1 VRHKPA
7 SIKVTRL
14 VGVFAI
20 LILTLSTAPAFAHQ
34 KKEALTEIL
43 FNTRTGNLEVMHRF
57 LLHDAEHAVRQLL
70 DSDADLIASEQ
81 AREAF
86 AQYAIARFGLLG
98 HDGDILELQYVGQE
112 MDSAF
117 LWVYQ
122 EMPLPEQLRS
132 LGVINNALREIW
144 PEQNNLVNIERN
156 GEIQS
161 LNFNGS
167 TEWLSVDF
175 SD

>member
-1 VRHKPA
+1 MRYKASPLVSALTMLLLCVGAAPA
-7 SIKVTRL
+7 S
-14 VGVFAI
+14 
-20 LILTLSTAPAFAHQ
+20 AHQ

-57 LLHDAEHAVRQLL
+57 LIHDAEHAVRQLV

-86 AQYAIARFGLLG
+86 AQYAVEHFALLG
-98 HDGDILELQYVGQE
+98 DDGEILQLQYVGQE

-122 EMPLPEQLRS
+122 EMPLPEKMSS
-132 LGVINNALREIW
+132 LGVIHNALREIW
-144 PEQNNLVNIERN
+144 PEQNNLVNVERN
-156 GEIQS
+156 GNVQS
-161 LNFNGS
+161 LNFNGNI
-167 TEWLSVDF
+167 EWLSVEFND
-175 SD
+175 

>member
-1 VRHKPA
+1 MRDK
-7 SIKVTRL
+7 SSLL
-14 VGVFAI
+14 VSVLAMLLLCVGA
-20 LILTLSTAPAFAHQ
+20 APAFAHQ

-57 LLHDAEHAVRQLL
+57 LIHDAEHAVRQLV

-86 AQYAIARFGLLG
+86 AQYAVERFSLLG
-98 HDGDILELQYVGQE
+98 EDGEILQLQYVGQE

-122 EMPLPEQLRS
+122 EMPLPEKMSS
-132 LGVINNALREIW
+132 LGVVHNALREIW
-144 PEQNNLVNIERN
+144 PEQNNLVNVERN
-156 GEIQS
+156 GNVQS
-161 LNFNGS
+161 LNFNGN
-167 TEWLSVDF
+167 TEWLSVEF